1 MLNIYLLIGIII
13 WVYLLTILKRA
24 NLDAFYFLVGSFGL
38 FIVFSLLSHMYF
50 IWLMSRTISGVLK
63 VLSNVIPGF
72 SISIPYNLIL
82 INLNKST
89 SIQLFITYECSGA
102 IETFTFESLLIFFPI
117 YSKKEKVIIG
127 IAGALWIMIADIIR
141 LLVIIFIVN
150 TFGVKYLFLIH
161 SIIGRL
167 LFYVVVVILYYYV
180 FTRTQIIRGWVK
192 SI

>member
-1 MLNIYLLIGIII
+1 M
-13 WVYLLTILKRA
+13 
-24 NLDAFYFLVGSFGL
+24 
-38 FIVFSLLSHMYF
+38 
-50 IWLMSRTISGVLK
+50 
-63 VLSNVIPGF
+63 LSNVIPGF